1 MDIKETLKRYHISP
15 LRYEDGTELSEKD
28 YISLFEFMTKYFYA
42 KNTLSENKK
51 SYSIP
56 ENLINQV
63 ERLQKFALIP
73 ASFDDVMDIL
83 MEQTGGQV
91 I

>member
-1 MDIKETLKRYHISP
+1 MDIKETLERYHISP

-42 KNTLSENKK
+42 KNALSENKK

-63 ERLQKFALIP
+63 DRLKKFALIP
-73 ASFDDVMDIL
+73 PVFEDVMDIL
-83 MEQTGGQV
+83 MKQTGGQV